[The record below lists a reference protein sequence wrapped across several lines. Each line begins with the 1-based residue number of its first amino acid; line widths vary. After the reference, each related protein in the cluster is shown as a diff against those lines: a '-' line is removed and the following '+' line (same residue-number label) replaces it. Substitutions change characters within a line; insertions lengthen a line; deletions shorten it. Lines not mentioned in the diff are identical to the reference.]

1 LFLFSFQTWAQWKE
15 GNILSLI
22 DSEIYDPNDDED
34 MLRVTHI
41 GLLCVQEV
49 ASDRPTMATVVS
61 MLNSDVVFLPPPSQ
75 PAFIRVQNVTKSEL
89 SEESQRVC
97 SMNIISI
104 TEIRGR

>member
-22 DSEIYDPNDDED
+22 DSEIYDPNNDEN

-75 PAFIRVQNVTKSEL
+75 PPFILVQNMVNSES
-89 SEESQRVC
+89 SEESQKVC
-97 SMNIISI
+97 SVNTTSI
-104 TEIRGR
+104 TEVRGR